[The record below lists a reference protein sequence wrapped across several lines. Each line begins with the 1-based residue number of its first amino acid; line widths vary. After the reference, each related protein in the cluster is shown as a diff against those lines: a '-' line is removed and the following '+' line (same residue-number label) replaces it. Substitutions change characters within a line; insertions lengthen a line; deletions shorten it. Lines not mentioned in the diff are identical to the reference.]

1 MPQIP
6 SREQS
11 IRWMRES
18 GLTYAEI
25 AGIYNVSIAYVSK
38 LCIKDKIV
46 KGKRSVK
53 IRSHKRR
60 DIEKC
65 LREGGKTQAQIAKE
79 LGVTR
84 QYVNLIQGELEE

>member
-1 MPQIP
+1 MSEIP
-6 SREQS
+6 SKEES

-25 AGIYNVSIAYVSK
+25 AGIYNTSIAYVSK
-38 LCIKDKIV
+38 LCIKAKIT
-46 KGKRSVK
+46 KGKRAVK

-84 QYVNLIQGELEE
+84 QYVHIIQGELKE

>member
-1 MPQIP
+1 MSEIP
-6 SREQS
+6 SKEES

-38 LCIKDKIV
+38 LCVKNKIV

-53 IRSHKRR
+53 VRSYKRR

-65 LREGGKTQAQIAKE
+65 LREGGKTQVQIAKE

-84 QYVNLIQGELEE
+84 QYVNLIQGELNK

>member
-1 MPQIP
+1 
-6 SREQS
+6 
-11 IRWMRES
+11 MRES
-18 GLTYAEI
+18 GLTYEEI
-25 AGIYNVSIAYVSK
+25 AGIYKVSISYISK
-38 LCIKDKIV
+38 LCTKAKII

-65 LREGGKTQAQIAKE
+65 LREGGKTQVQIAKE